1 MLKTFYDTVCKAEAL
16 IAATFLVLMV
26 ALIFLGGVARMA
38 GMPLVWTTD
47 FATCFFAWAC
57 FLCADVAWRNN
68 GLMAVEVLTNRLSE
82 RAAFALRLF
91 NYALIIAFLLYLMGY
106 GSYLAWIS
114 RIRSFQGIPSISYS
128 WVTMSLPVGSLLLLV
143 STALKVRGELRGE
156 HAENRAMD
164 VL

>member
-1 MLKTFYDTVCKAEAL
+1 
-16 IAATFLVLMV
+16 
-26 ALIFLGGVARMA
+26 MA
-38 GMPLVWTTD
+38 GMPQVWTTD

-68 GLMAVEVLTNRLSE
+68 GLMAVEVLTNRLSD
-82 RAAFALRLF
+82 RAAVALRLI

-128 WVTMSLPVGSLLLLV
+128 WVTMSLPVGALLLLV
-143 STALKVRGELRGE
+143 STALKVRAELRGE
-156 HAENRAMD
+156 HAENRATD